1 MERVGFDPKKLAHS
15 IVEAWRGMLP
25 PVCVVLFARECR
37 VIDLGCVW
45 GMLDASE
52 VIVLGY
58 NDDYGRSVQNMMLPR
73 SQVRSK

>member
-1 MERVGFDPKKLAHS
+1 
-15 IVEAWRGMLP
+15 
-25 PVCVVLFARECR
+25 VVLFARECR
-37 VIDLGCVW
+37 AIDLGCVW